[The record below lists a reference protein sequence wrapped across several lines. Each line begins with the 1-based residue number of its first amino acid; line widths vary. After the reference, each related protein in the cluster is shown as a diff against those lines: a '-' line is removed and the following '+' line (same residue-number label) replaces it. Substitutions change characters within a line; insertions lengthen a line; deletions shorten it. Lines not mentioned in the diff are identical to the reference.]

1 MAKRPLNL
9 NWKELAPRISEGGL
23 SGGSMELEVVNSSTR
38 FAAGPTCE
46 MEQKDGS
53 PELLT
58 DHQLDE
64 KIQRARQLVDGLNL
78 PDGGRKLR
86 IRLKS
91 LEEEKERRRLEKD
104 STSFEHF
111 RQTNHPRSKDSL
123 LVSAS
128 SSSSSS
134 LPFFDASGKRF
145 AKPDICTGSS
155 GIAFDEELSLL
166 NPAKLTEQNQF
177 SGKPNERDSTGW
189 SMSMGNSMSC
199 IPSRASIGQAGNRK
213 VVVASNSSLCPSHS
227 LARSKQNDSDDML
240 DRRRSLRIQNSQNL
254 AKRKVETVILLDEDD
269 VEPVNKL
276 SVEKEQIKRVESK
289 IYYPSR
295 NHPECVEICYSDMDC
310 LAPCTYLSSPIMNFY
325 IQYLQKMQSQTG
337 KVRKDYQFFNTYFYN
352 KMEEALSYK
361 GNKDDDSFVKL
372 RRWWKGINI
381 FEKSFIFLPIHSDEH
396 WSLVIICIPTK
407 EDEQGPII
415 LHLDS
420 LGLHD
425 SSLIFWNIER
435 YLEKEWEHL
444 KDGLSLPN
452 FPISYRVWRQLPSK
466 IKCRVIEVPQQ
477 NNPYDCGLFVLY
489 FIQRFIEDAPER
501 VRMKDLAMFG
511 RKWFEP
517 EEASG
522 LREHLKRLLQ
532 NEFEGAG
539 LVACDE
545 SP

>member
-9 NWKELAPRISEGGL
+9 NWKELAPRISEGGG
-23 SGGSMELEVVNSSTR
+23 SAGSMELEVVNSSTR
-38 FAAGPTCE
+38 FAAGSTCE
-46 MEQKDGS
+46 MDQKDGS

-123 LVSAS
+123 LAS
-128 SSSSSS
+128 TSSSSVSSSSSS
-134 LPFFDASGKRF
+134 LPFFDASGERF

-155 GIAFDEELSLL
+155 GVAFDEELSLL
-166 NPAKLTEQNQF
+166 NSAKLTEQNQF

-189 SMSMGNSMSC
+189 SMSMGNSMPC

-227 LARSKQNDSDDML
+227 LTRSKQNDSDDML

-276 SVEKEQIKRVESK
+276 SVEKEPIKS
-289 IYYPSR
+289 
-295 NHPECVEICYSDMDC
+295 
-310 LAPCTYLSSPIMNFY
+310 
-325 IQYLQKMQSQTG
+325 
-337 KVRKDYQFFNTYFYN
+337 
-352 KMEEALSYK
+352 
-361 GNKDDDSFVKL
+361 
-372 RRWWKGINI
+372 
-381 FEKSFIFLPIHSDEH
+381 EH
-396 WSLVIICIPTK
+396 WSLVIICIPAK

-420 LGLHD
+420 LGLHN

-466 IKCRVIEVPQQ
+466 IRSRVIEVPQQ

-532 NEFEGAG
+532 NEFEGG
-539 LVACDE
+539 RHVQKM
-545 SP
+545 